1 MFFIFDIFIDTSTVG
16 GGATKDTF
24 AINSAI
30 ALISCSFGVMLIA
43 ITCILTKA
51 LYEKMKHKRR
61 KKKSQ
66 KDLTMIKNKTM
77 VNFLE
82 SRGIKVDDS
91 IANDFESLL
100 RIVGESRKKKNKY
113 STLKVGRS
121 QYFKNLRLSAQS
133 SGSRGGSARS
143 VDKKSVAMGWSEIED
158 RSEMRKIGFDNSA
171 FGSLEHN

>member
-1 MFFIFDIFIDTSTVG
+1 MSFIFDIYIVTPTAG

-30 ALISCSFGVMLIA
+30 ALISCTFGVMLIA

-51 LYEKMKHKRR
+51 LHEKMKHNRR

-66 KDLTMIKNKTM
+66 KDMTMIKNKTM

-82 SRGIKVDDS
+82 SRGVKVDDS
-91 IANDFESLL
+91 IASDFESLL
-100 RIVGESRKKKNKY
+100 RIVRESRRKKNKY
-113 STLKVGRS
+113 SALKVGRS

-133 SGSRGGSARS
+133 SGSRGGSAKS
-143 VDKKSVAMGWSEIED
+143 VGKKSAAMGWSETD
-158 RSEMRKIGFDNSA
+158 DSSEMRKIGFDNSA
-171 FGSLEHN
+171 FGGLECN